1 MDLKNLLASRR
12 DEILRIAASHGA
24 THVRL
29 FGSAVR
35 GDATDQSDIDV
46 LVDLEAGRS
55 LMDHASLIIDLERLL
70 GRRVDVVTAR
80 GLRPRVRDAILRD
93 TIAL

>member
-29 FGSAVR
+29 FGSGVR
-35 GDATDQSDIDV
+35 GDATDQSDVDV
-46 LVDLEAGRS
+46 LIDLEAGRS